1 MLRSTQS
8 SSSPE
13 ASDATG
19 VPGQPGDSRTR
30 SIVPS
35 RRWPRWLTGLAFV
48 APAFLVLGAV
58 VAFPMV
64 DTVWLSFMETRG
76 KDQTV
81 FVGLANYWR
90 LLQDADFWSAFR
102 NSVTFTTG
110 SVLGHILLGLAVA
123 LLLNQRIPFRPV
135 FRVISLVPWMF
146 AAVVV
151 AMTWRWMLDAQL
163 GIINAILTSVG
174 FSGPFLWFENARLAL
189 PAIIVTN
196 IWRGF
201 PFASITLL
209 AALQAIPKE
218 QYEAASVDGASSFMQ
233 FRFVTLPHLRFA
245 LVIIATLDTIW
256 NFKHFDLIQVMTNGG
271 PAGATEVLTTLAYK
285 VSFENFEFGYAAA
298 MGVVMSLV
306 LLATTVVYVRRIL

>member
-1 MLRSTQS
+1 MPRSTRS
-8 SSSPE
+8 SSKPSIP
-13 ASDATG
+13 AVTG
-19 VPGQPGDSRTR
+19 IPAPGDPRPR
-30 SIVPS
+30 GG
-35 RRWPRWLTGLAFV
+35 RWPRWLVGFAFV
-48 APAFLVLGAV
+48 APSLLVLGTV
-58 VAFPMV
+58 IAFPVM
-64 DTVWLSFMETRG
+64 DTLRLSLMETRS

-81 FVGLANYWR
+81 FVGLANYAR
-90 LLQDADFWSAFR
+90 LIQDAEFWSAFK
-102 NSVTFTTG
+102 NSISFTIG

-135 FRVISLVPWMF
+135 FRIISLVPWMF
-146 AAVVV
+146 APVVV

-163 GIINAILTSVG
+163 GVINFLLARLG
-174 FSGPFLWFENARLAL
+174 LSGPFLWFENTRLAL
-189 PAIIVTN
+189 PAIIATN
-196 IWRGF
+196 VWRGF
-201 PFASITLL
+201 PFATITLL

-218 QYEAASVDGASSFMQ
+218 QYEAAAVDGASAPMQ
-233 FRFVTLPHLRFA
+233 FRFVTLPNLRFA
-245 LVIIATLDTIW
+245 LIIIATLDTIW